1 MKLLLYDLLCICFSC
16 VLVSSILVVG
26 DDGFRGM
33 TRFRPSYMN
42 KNDTS
47 KDTLSS
53 SSTDNKPSTS
63 SSTDDKPRFSIGLGV
78 LAPSYSQNFGSNGK
92 TKLDV
97 DTKSDGSFSYSLSN
111 LNHETQAISGSTS
124 SGSPTPYVNIFHKQ
138 GPQKTSTSNQQD
150 QPFQPIANPF
160 FRYPSAS
167 TTPAPTTRRP
177 EDYPPGFSPYS
188 YPYNPLVHDP
198 YGQNPSPPPSPSSSY
213 SPSQASSSYSPI
225 PSSYDIYS
233 QPRDLWVNPFLIPR
247 VNYQQQASS
256 NIDYQPQHNNH
267 NYRNNNNQRQ
277 PTDYGR
283 TPIDLYVQMS
293 MAKGRAFPAVDDEV
307 MGGGG
312 YPGGGGGYPGGGF
325 GGGGMPGMMGGGG
338 GMGDMMGSG
347 SGYGSG
353 YGYPSMDSSYG
364 SGGFDPSSMGGGGGG
379 MGGPMG
385 GFGQQS
391 TQSRL
396 FSSPYEDNPYAM
408 EVPAEMMSGGGSP
421 YGGGPNPMASIA
433 QNVNFSP
440 DGGLRFGS
448 FGSPLGAGGGGGLFG
463 GGAMSGMNRGLFGS
477 ASSPLASI
485 LNPFRSGSR
494 ISPLFGR

>member
-1 MKLLLYDLLCICFSC
+1 MKLLPYNLLCICFSC

-33 TRFRPSYMN
+33 IRFRPSYMN

-47 KDTLSS
+47 KDNLSS

-63 SSTDDKPRFSIGLGV
+63 SSTDDKTRFSIGLGV
-78 LAPSYSQNFGSNGK
+78 LAPSYSQKFGSDGK

-111 LNHETQAISGSTS
+111 LNHETRPISGSTS
-124 SGSPTPYVNIFHKQ
+124 SGLTTPYVNIFHKQ
-138 GPQKTSTSNQQD
+138 GPQKTSMSNQQD

-160 FRYPSAS
+160 LRYPSAS

-198 YGQNPSPPPSPSSSY
+198 HGQNPSQSPSPSSSY
-213 SPSQASSSYSPI
+213 SSSQASSSYSLI
-225 PSSYDIYS
+225 PSNYDIYS
-233 QPRDLWVNPFLIPR
+233 QPRDQWVNPFLIPR
-247 VNYQQQASS
+247 VNYQQASS
-256 NIDYQPQHNNH
+256 NIDHQPQHNNH
-267 NYRNNNNQRQ
+267 NYGNNNNQRQ
-277 PTDYGR
+277 PTGYGR

-293 MAKGRAFPAVDDEV
+293 MAKGRAFPTVDDEL
-307 MGGGG
+307 MGGD
-312 YPGGGGGYPGGGF
+312 GGGF
-325 GGGGMPGMMGGGG
+325 GGERMPGMMGGGG
-338 GMGDMMGSG
+338 GMGDTTGSG

-353 YGYPSMDSSYG
+353 YGYSSIDSSYG
-364 SGGFDPSSMGGGGGG
+364 GGGFDSSSMGGGG

-396 FSSPYEDNPYAM
+396 FSSPYEENPYTM
-408 EVPAEMMSGGGSP
+408 EVPAEMMS
-421 YGGGPNPMASIA
+421 GGGPNPMASIA

-448 FGSPLGAGGGGGLFG
+448 FGSPLGAR
-463 GGAMSGMNRGLFGS
+463 GGAMSGINRGLFGS
-477 ASSPLASI
+477 TSSSLASI

-494 ISPLFGR
+494 ISPLFGH